1 MLIDDLT
8 RLEQAMAVCILVIA
22 LGVLGMIA
30 GALEWVWDWIA
41 QRRAQT
47 MPADWVPA
55 QKRITS

>member
-8 RLEQAMAVCILVIA
+8 VAEQAMAVCILVIA
-22 LGVLGMIA
+22 LGVLGMVGCA
-30 GALEWVWDWIA
+30 AEWVWNRA

-55 QKRITS
+55 RDRREM

>member
-22 LGVLGMIA
+22 LGALGMIGCA
-30 GALEWVWDWIA
+30 AEWVWDWIA